1 MWTTSIVRQSRRDRS
16 RGASRVR
23 PPAPRRRT
31 AAQYSP
37 CRSIPRAPHRSE
49 RSSCD
54 DLLPGSA
61 AETAG
66 RAKRSEGA
74 AVQEPTEAKP
84 HHAQPPVIRAV
95 GLVDPADLV
104 RHRLRHVT
112 DKGAARLRI
121 VMHPESPDVPR
132 QFLIPASRGA
142 EPAPEIRIHTIV
154 K

>member
-37 CRSIPRAPHRSE
+37 CRFIPRAPHRNA

-66 RAKRSEGA
+66 RANRPEGA

-84 HHAQPPVIRAV
+84 RHAQPPVTRAV
-95 GLVDPADLV
+95 RRIDFADLLLHLQ
-104 RHRLRHVT
+104 RDITRKR
-112 DKGAARLRI
+112 AARLGRL
-121 VMHPESPDVPR
+121 MHTKAPDVPG
-132 QFLIPASRGA
+132 QFRIPMPRRSEA
-142 EPAPEIRIHTIV
+142 APEIGVHAV
-154 K
+154 MK